1 MPCAGPAPCQRAPSA
16 PRGCMAKSQRIT
28 TMINSILR
36 SSGGDVQVGAEEN
49 EAFLAL
55 KDFMYRTVYVD
66 RSAKKE
72 EQKVEKVL
80 TELYEYY
87 LTHIEQM
94 SNFYLQLAYQEG
106 RDRAVTDYIS
116 GMSDEFAIRTFDPD
130 SQRSVD
136 NMEEIVVYPAA
147 ELVLTREQKS
157 AGLDRIVKEGKKI
170 TERSERR

>member
-1 MPCAGPAPCQRAPSA
+1 MNHDIEDAVRAGVLDPATL
-16 PRGCMAKSQRIT
+16 PRECTAVLGETKSQRIT

-36 SSGGDVQVGAEEN
+36 SSEGNVQVGAEEN

-116 GMSDEFAIRTFDPD
+116 GMSDEFAIRTFEDVFVP
-130 SQRSVD
+130 RKWH
-136 NMEEIVVYPAA
+136 
-147 ELVLTREQKS
+147 VL
-157 AGLDRIVKEGKKI
+157 
-170 TERSERR
+170 